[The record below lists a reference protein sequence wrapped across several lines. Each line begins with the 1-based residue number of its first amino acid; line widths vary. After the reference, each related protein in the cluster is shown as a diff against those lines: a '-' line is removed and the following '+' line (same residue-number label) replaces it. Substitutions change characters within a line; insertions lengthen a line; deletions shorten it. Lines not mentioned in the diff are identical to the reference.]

1 MIVWSLQKG
10 AWEFGGSEI
19 LSVRLRDGWRGR
31 QGGRGWSQETV
42 VQEYTYAR
50 KKKGRKP
57 ELAEC
62 QGKTGERKGALR
74 LD

>member
-1 MIVWSLQKG
+1 M
-10 AWEFGGSEI
+10 
-19 LSVRLRDGWRGR
+19 
-31 QGGRGWSQETV
+31 

-57 ELAEC
+57 ELAER

>member
-10 AWEFGGSEI
+10 AWEFRGSEI
-19 LSVRLRDGWRGR
+19 LSVRLRDGWRGT
-31 QGGRGWSQETV
+31 QGGRGWSQTV

-57 ELAEC
+57 ELAER